1 MGPFRARAFGGHE
14 DAGVEQISCEVAR
27 QKRVEDSSR
36 QERLVVETQA
46 RPSSKRGKI
55 KAIKSRVEEV
65 GSSRAMRCFNAAVR
79 RGTNGGR
86 PKFLSTPKV
95 RFVQKCQKMV
105 RCQACRKLKKLAI
118 RTGTKYRR
126 SLQLLSSV
134 SKGRLISISVRTRP
148 DAMYAGIAH
157 N

>member
-86 PKFLSTPKV
+86 PKFLSTPKSPFCAKV
-95 RFVQKCQKMV
+95 PEDGSLPSVSQAEKACNSYWYCVQKKP
-105 RCQACRKLKKLAI
+105 AA
-118 RTGTKYRR
+118 
-126 SLQLLSSV
+126 
-134 SKGRLISISVRTRP
+134 
-148 DAMYAGIAH
+148 AGERVQGMIYLYLCKNAP
-157 N
+157 